1 MKSMKKIFLSF
12 IFLGLLCGVSSA
24 DVVYT
29 ATTGANAGIG
39 LIKFSSSLDVTT
51 SGLQYSQAAA
61 GSIVAPYWEN
71 NTSNGNGNS
80 KLILVTP
87 VESTDT
93 TISGDQA
100 YIFSPSNLNT
110 PENSAPII
118 LTGTYGVPII
128 SGTNPGAYLYLASNS
143 AIREYA
149 TANFTLRN
157 IYTAASSDSLLNPE
171 VKGLM
176 VDSRIHAL
184 IQRPAGSGD
193 VIMHFDGQLKASG
206 STATNTTTGSQA
218 MCSISSGTA
227 VAHNKG
233 VQILSGS
240 TSSDAVTTSDPVI
253 AICRDTGSGF
263 YYVEKGSSNFSLK
276 HYKDKDNTTT
286 IFNNVSVDTNR
297 VQLMQADNNLLAV
310 VIAGSIRFYNM
321 ANNDA
326 HVKTFSSSNL
336 GGSAVSIAA
345 ATTSG
350 SNGSSGGSGCQ
361 VGVRRED
368 LGGLMLLA
376 LALFTLIKKAQ
387 KA

>member
-1 MKSMKKIFLSF
+1 MKKIFLSF

-29 ATTGANAGIG
+29 ATAGASAGIG
-39 LIKFSSSLDVTT
+39 LIKISSSSDITT
-51 SGLQYSQAAA
+51 SGLQYSNAGA

-71 NTSNGNGNS
+71 NTSNGNGTS
-80 KLILVTP
+80 KLILITP
-87 VESTDT
+87 VDSTDT

-118 LTGTYGVPII
+118 LTGTYGTPII
-128 SGTNPGAYLYLASNS
+128 SGTSPGAYLYLASNS

-157 IYTAASSDSLLNPE
+157 IYTVASSDSLPNPE

-176 VDSRIHAL
+176 VDSRVHAL
-184 IQRPAGSGD
+184 IQRPTGSGD
-193 VIMHFDGQLKASG
+193 VIMHFDGQLKASS

-218 MCSISSGTA
+218 MCSVSSGTA

-240 TSSDAVTTSDPVI
+240 TSSDAVVTSDPVI
-253 AICRDTGSGF
+253 AICRDTSSGF
-263 YYVEKGSSNFSLK
+263 YYIEKGSSNFSLK

-286 IFNNVSVDTNR
+286 IFNDVSVDTNR

-310 VIAGSIRFYNM
+310 VIAGEIRFYNM
-321 ANNDA
+321 ANNSDA
-326 HVKTFSSSNL
+326 HVKTFSLSSL

-350 SNGSSGGSGCQ
+350 NNGSSGGSGCQ
-361 VGVRRED
+361 LGLRSEE

-376 LALFTLIKKAQ
+376 LALFAVNKKKVIKL
-387 KA
+387 